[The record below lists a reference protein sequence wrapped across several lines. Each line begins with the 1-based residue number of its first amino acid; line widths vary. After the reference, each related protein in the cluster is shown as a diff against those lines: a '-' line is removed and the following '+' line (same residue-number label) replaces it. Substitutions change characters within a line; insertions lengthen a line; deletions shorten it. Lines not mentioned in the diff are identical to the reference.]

1 MGRFLIV
8 EDDDTL
14 RDGFGSVLR
23 LEGHDVRTAV
33 NGRQALMMM
42 DGEWLPD
49 AIFLDLTMPV
59 MSGWEFR
66 DAQRGDPRLRDI
78 PIIVLSGAE
87 AVGVDALEPYG
98 HLKKPFRLED
108 MLDAIGRLLAPP
120 APTPEPRLP

>member
-14 RDGFGSVLR
+14 RDGYGSVLQ
-23 LEGHDVRTAV
+23 LEGHDVRTAD
-33 NGRQALMMM
+33 NGRKALLMM

-49 AIFLDLTMPV
+49 AIFLDLSMPV

-66 DAQRGDPRLRDI
+66 EAQRSDPRLQNI

-87 AVGVDALEPYG
+87 NDDLAPLGAFG

-108 MLDAIGRLLAPP
+108 MLQAIGNLISVPVAGTP
-120 APTPEPRLP
+120 AAE